1 MLNYFE
7 SRGALTFFLD
17 FREVEVGAMRIELG
31 DFRNSK
37 GKGNEERERNE
48 AGRMMRT

>member
-1 MLNYFE
+1 
-7 SRGALTFFLD
+7 
-17 FREVEVGAMRIELG
+17 MRIELG